1 MDWTGVE
8 RRVLQFKG
16 KRFVDSGQMVSG
28 VLDGNKTKGQGRTGN
43 NLTMNYVKVV
53 NT

>member
-16 KRFVDSGQMVSG
+16 KKFVDSGQMVSS
-28 VLDGNKTKGQGRTGN
+28 VLDGNETKGKEREKLAIT
-43 NLTMNYVKVV
+43 
-53 NT
+53 